1 MEDYGAL
8 SAEATNALLSQ
19 LNREISTLKEEA
31 ERLRESLGVNYR
43 LVTRLEVMLKDMIE
57 NEDMDTGTAEQ
68 IADIFGITLTKTIK
82 GTVTVTWS
90 FSAEVGLDESVDDL
104 DFSAELVANGADDS
118 DISEESFDVDED

>member
-68 IADIFGITLTKTIK
+68 IAEIFGITLTKTIK

>member
-19 LNREISTLKEEA
+19 LNREIDTLKEEA

-68 IADIFGITLTKTIK
+68 IAEIFGITLTKTIK